1 MRLINF
7 CRLLGLVLCG
17 NAVTVYFVSHSF
29 RLAVVTTLSCSLLL
43 QLGYFASVLFL
54 IWRSSCAG
62 KAGQG
67 AGLFD
72 RSQEVRYQSRDD
84 DEGEVLNLLETQGGV
99 HPLPRN
105 QKPMPVGAGI
115 SKEAPHD
122 DESTRIDAHPP
133 IPFRPD

>member
-29 RLAVVTTLSCSLLL
+29 RLAVVTTLGCSLLL

-84 DEGEVLNLLETQGGV
+84 DAHRNETQDV
-99 HPLPRN
+99 QQRN
-105 QKPMPVGAGI
+105 QTLGI
-115 SKEAPHD
+115 SLLLP
-122 DESTRIDAHPP
+122 
-133 IPFRPD
+133 